1 MRPISWLH
9 ISDIHMNEREAW
21 PQNVVLQAMCKQI
34 KNSRA
39 QGLSADFILVTG
51 DLAFAG
57 KADEYDLVAKFLD
70 ALCTA
75 SGVPKERMFCIPGN
89 HDINRNRQKFCFLGA
104 RTELQDHSRVG
115 AVLDGGDDLKALL
128 KRQEN
133 YRQFQKEF
141 FSNQDR
147 TSTADGLGYVS
158 GLTIDDVR
166 LAIIG
171 LDSAWLAQ
179 GGNED
184 HGKLL
189 IGERQ
194 ILNALQLVKEYNE
207 PAHIII
213 AMAHHPFHLLQNF
226 DHRTAMT
233 WLEESCHF
241 MHCGHLHEPEERTM
255 GAGGTGCLS
264 LATGASYETRQSHN
278 SYSLVTLDLLRAE
291 RVVTIFQY
299 DPAANSFSSHSP
311 NKYPIE
317 ITSVDMCSVTELAS
331 AMEAFDRRLSRWAHY
346 LSALLL
352 GRKSEVPIPVEM
364 GYSFASFTALQALDD
379 SDLKHKTFDFMT
391 FRNVLQVLYKQ
402 VNLSEIFAQH
412 GAIVTAYNAILC
424 DICNADSTLAS
435 RLDDQESD
443 ARSLVDMSTVDT
455 PTTFAYTSALLK
467 ELADEQDWY
476 ILRDQAQRH
485 VDSSDETI
493 AVLSKRFLA
502 LSLAHLDE
510 PGNNEAAIEIYR
522 ALVNANSREF
532 MDTIYLARLLIHSG
546 DCDEAKAVVLK
557 GLGKFP
563 AKSEV
568 FWGIGQ
574 EIVAVTGDRNFREKL
589 DVAIRER
596 DNSD

>member
-1 MRPISWLH
+1 M
-9 ISDIHMNEREAW
+9 
-21 PQNVVLQAMCKQI
+21 
-34 KNSRA
+34 
-39 QGLSADFILVTG
+39 
-51 DLAFAG
+51 
-57 KADEYDLVAKFLD
+57 
-70 ALCTA
+70 
-75 SGVPKERMFCIPGN
+75 
-89 HDINRNRQKFCFLGA
+89 
-104 RTELQDHSRVG
+104 
-115 AVLDGGDDLKALL
+115 
-128 KRQEN
+128 
-133 YRQFQKEF
+133 
-141 FSNQDR
+141 
-147 TSTADGLGYVS
+147 
-158 GLTIDDVR
+158 TIDEVR

-194 ILNALQLVKEYNE
+194 IINALQLVGKHDE

-213 AMAHHPFHLLQNF
+213 AMAHHPFHLLQDF
-226 DHRTAMT
+226 DRRTAMT
-233 WLEESCHF
+233 RLEASCHF
-241 MHCGHLHEPEERTM
+241 IHSGHLHEPEERTI

-264 LATGASYETRQSHN
+264 LATGASYATRQSHN

-299 DPAANSFSSHSP
+299 DPSANSFSSLSP

-317 ITSVDMCSVTELAS
+317 ITSADMCSVTELAR
-331 AMEAFDRRLSRWAHY
+331 AMEVYDRQLARWAHY

-352 GRKSEVPIPVEM
+352 GRKSEVPVPVET
-364 GYSFASFTALQALDD
+364 GYSFESFTALQALDD

-391 FRNVLQVLYKQ
+391 FRNALQVLYKQ
-402 VNLSEIFAQH
+402 DNLSEIFAQH

-424 DICNADSTLAS
+424 DICNADSKLAS
-435 RLDDQESD
+435 RLDDRESD

-455 PTTFAYTSALLK
+455 PTTFAYTSAFLK

-522 ALVNANSREF
+522 TLVNADSSEF
-532 MDTIYLARLLIHSG
+532 RDTIYLARLLIHSSE
-546 DCDEAKAVVLK
+546 CDEAKAVVLE
-557 GLGKFP
+557 GISNFP

-568 FWGIGQ
+568 FREIGQ
-574 EIVAVTGDRNFREKL
+574 EIVAVTGDRDFREKL

-596 DNSD
+596 GNSD